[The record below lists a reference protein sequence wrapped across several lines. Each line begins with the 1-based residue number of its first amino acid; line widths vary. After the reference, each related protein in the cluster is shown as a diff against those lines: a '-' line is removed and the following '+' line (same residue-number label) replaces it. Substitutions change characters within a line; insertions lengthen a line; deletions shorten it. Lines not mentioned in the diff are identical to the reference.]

1 MTQENKKVLIWTV
14 GATAA
19 LILAVVVA
27 YLAGV
32 FQAPAPVS

>member
-27 YLAGV
+27 YVAGV

>member
-32 FQAPAPVS
+32 FQAPVPVS

>member
-14 GATAA
+14 SATAV
-19 LILAVVVA
+19 LVVAVVVA
-27 YLAGV
+27 YMAGI